1 MASEESLPLNLQQRE
16 RVDPHTGC
24 KDVVPALVR
33 KIFGFPSPARM
44 IPSSLPLPAPILV

>member
-1 MASEESLPLNLQQRE
+1 MAESSSEEALPLNLQQRE

-33 KIFGFPSPARM
+33 THQTCA
-44 IPSSLPLPAPILV
+44 